1 MTDRYEAVPDPWF
14 TSEYTQRERVRSAI
28 NDQAVMLRQMGS
40 DAAKM
45 RAQLQNL
52 SGNVEQRLD
61 SLTRSFY
68 SFVELDSI
76 RQLLAAFPMNEQAR
90 RFALTDLAL
99 LQEGKRPEQRPDID
113 GYWLP
118 PAIAA
123 LHPGGVV
130 DPELAARATG
140 RGADAALFLTVARR
154 LLGDTSDQSQTIAAL
169 LDGPSWTPIQQG
181 LWRLVLAGAFGPGA
195 LPRVMARLA
204 AVVEGAGTDDWV
216 AWLRGLAGGKATDAD
231 VLTRYAEEL
240 DAVADLGDGRDDSWQ
255 VSLEP
260 VAEGDDEGFA
270 RTSVS
275 SADDPAMADQSVDA
289 GLAELARAIIAD
301 GDQGERDLLDRAEA
315 LRREIT
321 REEGASFDEEPVSPT
336 DRPTVDC
343 LRDTLLDEAFSR
355 RDRRQVWGP
364 VARVLDPWVAEQ
376 ADPGVIEEPRAV
388 LSGSGIAVTRE
399 GADEAA
405 MRAEIRRIGREAD
418 AEVERTRNGR
428 PALIASG
435 VFAAV
440 SIVLMFFA
448 PGFVVLLFISLGIAF
463 WGYSQMA
470 TGKRAV
476 QDGERDV
483 EKVRSAAESTAV
495 RLASEYDRKNLA
507 RLEAAEAAERARA
520 SARALAN

>member
-1 MTDRYEAVPDPWF
+1 MTDRYEAVPSPWF
-14 TSEYTQRERVRSAI
+14 TSEFTQNERVRSAI

-45 RAQLQNL
+45 RAQIQNL

-99 LQEGKRPEQRPDID
+99 LQEGTRPEQRPDID

-123 LHPGGVV
+123 LHPGGAV
-130 DPELAARATG
+130 DPDLAARATG
-140 RGADAALFLTVARR
+140 RGGDAALFLTVARR
-154 LLGDTSDQSQTIAAL
+154 LLGDTSDQSQAVAVL
-169 LDGPSWTPIQQG
+169 LDGPSWTPSQQG
-181 LWRLVLAGAFGPGA
+181 LWRLVLAGAFGPAA

-204 AVVEGAGTDDWV
+204 KVVEEAGVDDWV
-216 AWLRGLAGGKATDAD
+216 AWLRTLEGSKGSGVA
-231 VLTRYAEEL
+231 VLDRYAAEL
-240 DAVADLGDGRDDSWQ
+240 EAVADQGDGRDDAWQ
-255 VSLEP
+255 VTLEP
-260 VAEGDDEGFA
+260 VATGDEEGFA

-275 SADDPAMADQSVDA
+275 SADDPAMARQAVEA
-289 GLAELARAIIAD
+289 GLAELARAVIAD

-315 LRREIT
+315 LRREIS
-321 REEGASFDEEPVSPT
+321 REEAPSDEPAAPM
-336 DRPTVDC
+336 DRPTLDC
-343 LRDTLLDEAFSR
+343 LRDTLVDEALSR
-355 RDRRQVWGP
+355 RDRREVWRP

-376 ADPGVIEEPRAV
+376 ADPTLIDEPQAL
-388 LSGSGIAVTRE
+388 LSGSRVAVTRE

-405 MRAEIRRIGREAD
+405 MRAEFRRIGREAEG
-418 AEVERTRNGR
+418 EVERTRNGR
-428 PALIASG
+428 PALIAGG
-435 VFAAV
+435 VLAAL
-440 SIVLMFFA
+440 SIVVMFFA

-476 QDGERDV
+476 QDGENSV
-483 EKVRSAAESTAV
+483 EKLRSAADSTAL
-495 RLASEYDRKNLA
+495 RLASEYESKSVA
-507 RLEAAEAAERARA
+507 RQQLVEAAERAKA
-520 SARALAN
+520 AARALAA